1 MIIFN
6 TAALITLIISAI
18 IVAPLYYFFDFM
30 EGSTET
36 WIFGA
41 TGFVIGGIVE
51 MSGLKP
57 RLFFIPVWLVGIAI
71 LIFQFFDSFGWLGLG
86 LSLGSLVLLGLL
98 LGIYGYRIEKSEW
111 ANATETFE
119 SAKVA
124 LLEEDR
130 ILLWQRL
137 FSTFFVPGI
146 MNFKPAMAAHDEA
159 VLAFVLEHLGEELS
173 EEGLEQ
179 AQALQKYLHSFQQAE
194 GKFDLK
200 IDRLSEFKEQLAE
213 LADPTQEDEA

>member
-6 TAALITLIISAI
+6 TAALVTLIISAI
-18 IVAPLYYFFDFM
+18 IVGPMYFFDFM

-36 WIFGA
+36 WIFGV
-41 TGFVIGGIVE
+41 TGFVVGGIVE

-57 RLFFIPVWLVGIAI
+57 RLFFIPVWLVGMAI

-86 LSLGSLVLLGLL
+86 ISLGSLVLLVLL
-98 LGIYGYRIEKSEW
+98 LGIYGYRIERSEW

-130 ILLWQRL
+130 ILLWQKL
-137 FSTFFVPGI
+137 FDTFFVPGI
-146 MNFKPAMAAHDEA
+146 MNFKPEMAAHDEA
-159 VLAFVLEHLGEELS
+159 VLAFVLEHLGEKLF

-200 IDRLSEFKEQLAE
+200 IDRLTEFKEQLAE
-213 LADPTQEDEA
+213 IADPTQEDEA